1 MALLRADI
9 ANKAADTAYK
19 EGLLKY
25 EPWKLT
31 ALAFGAGAT
40 VMGAII
46 GLLTLVLR
54 H

>member
-1 MALLRADI
+1 MRADI
-9 ANKAADTAYK
+9 ANKQADTALK

-31 ALAFGAGAT
+31 FIAFGAGAG
-40 VMGAII
+40 VMGAIF
-46 GLLTLVLR
+46 GLLSLILR